1 MAEYLL
7 RDEVLAIVKCSKSQL
22 YNLME
27 RDDFPRPIK
36 VGSSNR
42 WIRSEVED
50 WFAVQ
55 VQNRGSKT
63 PVLN

>member
-1 MAEYLL
+1 MSEYLL

-27 RDDFPRPIK
+27 REDFPRPIK

-63 PVLN
+63 AVLN